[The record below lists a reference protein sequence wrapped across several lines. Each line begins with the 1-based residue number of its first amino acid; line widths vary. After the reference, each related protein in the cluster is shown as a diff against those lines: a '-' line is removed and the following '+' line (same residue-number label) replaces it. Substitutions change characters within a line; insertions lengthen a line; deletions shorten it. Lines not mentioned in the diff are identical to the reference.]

1 MAIVL
6 EESGIRPLNQW
17 RWLTAASWLL
27 GLVVY
32 AICIWIVPDRTA
44 DRINDAAWT
53 LAPLCAAWACMRTA
67 RGIGGRNGTAWW
79 LLAGGCISWLIG
91 QLYWDYYRLVLG
103 ISNPF
108 PNIGQLFYSTFLL
121 FAIVGIAKLPE
132 SRRAMPFT
140 LKHFGNVALVFCCL
154 AVTVV
159 LGLVEP
165 ALQSGASRVYLWIG
179 GLHSLLVGATFL
191 YALYALWTYRWNTS
205 WTPMLL
211 LVISMGIYS
220 VGNLI
225 YDHSILTNTYLGG
238 DLINASWLAVFGF
251 IAAAAADRLW
261 SHRHPF
267 SAAPLRMRSR
277 ERWLEAVAPA
287 LLITAMVIVAIS
299 SSPAMTPRVV
309 VWSASLFIL
318 FAVVLGVREAW
329 IQSDAQRLTD
339 ELVSTNRQLQEANA
353 ELRRGEARYR
363 DLNAALGKR
372 VAERTSQLEQAYAE
386 LEGFSYAVAH
396 DLKAPLRAINSF
408 AHLLREEMG
417 EQMDMRAEAHLNR
430 IRNGSLKMAALIDDL
445 LSYSHIE
452 RRDLHA
458 SHVDL
463 PALVSSVVAQHADE
477 VQRRE
482 ITLALDI
489 DPVTLFIDADGLA
502 LALRNLLENALKY
515 TREAA
520 SPLITIR
527 ARGAENDVLLSLQ
540 DNGIGFDMQYHD
552 HIFKVFQ
559 RLHRDDQYPGTGI
572 GLALVRKAIERLG
585 GRVWA
590 QSVPGEGATFF
601 MQLPLSGEEIPS
613 QTRDGR

>member
-1 MAIVL
+1 MAIVT
-6 EESGIRPLNQW
+6 EEPASKPVLQS
-17 RWLTAASWLL
+17 RWLTAVVWLF
-27 GLVVY
+27 GLIVY
-32 AICIWIVPDRTA
+32 GVCLWTGQDRAA
-44 DRINDAAWT
+44 DWINDVAWT
-53 LAPLCAAWACMRTA
+53 LAPICAGWACVRTA
-67 RGIGGRNGTAWW
+67 REVDGKGDLAWW
-79 LLAGGCISWLIG
+79 LLACGCASWFVG
-91 QLYWDYYRLVLG
+91 QLFWDYNRLVRE
-103 ISNPF
+103 IINPF
-108 PNIGQLFYSTFLL
+108 PNVGQLFYSF
-121 FAIVGIAKLPE
+121 FPVFVIAGISRLPE
-132 SRRAMPFT
+132 SRRVAPFT
-140 LKHFGNVALVFCCL
+140 LKHFGNIALVFCCL
-154 AVTVV
+154 AATVV

-165 ALQSGASRVYLWIG
+165 AIQSGVSSTYLWIG

-191 YALYALWTYRWNTS
+191 YALYTLWTYRWNTV

-211 LVISMGIYS
+211 LVISTGVYS
-220 VGNLI
+220 IGNLI
-225 YDHSILTNTYLGG
+225 YDRSLLTNTYLSSAP
-238 DLINASWLAVFGF
+238 INASWLVVFAF

-267 SAAPLRMRSR
+267 SAPARRMRSR
-277 ERWLEAVAPA
+277 ERWVEAVVPA
-287 LLITAMVIVAIS
+287 LLIITMVIVAVS
-299 SSPAMTPRVV
+299 SSPVMTPRVITL
-309 VWSASLFIL
+309 SASLFIL
-318 FAVVLGVREAW
+318 FAIVLGVREAW

-363 DLNAALGKR
+363 DLNSALEKR
-372 VAERTSQLEQAYAE
+372 VAERTSQLQQAYAE

-408 AHLLREEMG
+408 AHLLREELGDRM
-417 EQMDMRAEAHLNR
+417 EARAEAHLNR

-458 SHVDL
+458 THVDL
-463 PALVSSVVAQHADE
+463 PTLVGAVVAQHTDE
-477 VQRRE
+477 LQRRAVV
-482 ITLALDI
+482 LALQI
-489 DPVTLFIDADGLA
+489 DPIVLFIDSDGLS

-515 TREAA
+515 TREATPPSIA
-520 SPLITIR
+520 IR
-527 ARGAENDVLLSLQ
+527 VWTAGGNVLLSMQ

-590 QSVPGEGATFF
+590 ESSPGDGATFF
-601 MQLPLSGEEIPS
+601 VELPRAEAASA
-613 QTRDGR
+613 

>member
-1 MAIVL
+1 MAIAL
-6 EESGIRPLNQW
+6 EESGIRAQKQS
-17 RWLTAASWLL
+17 RWLMAVSWLL
-27 GLVVY
+27 GLVVF
-32 AICIWIVPDRTA
+32 AIAIWTA
-44 DRINDAAWT
+44 NARASDWINDVAWT
-53 LAPLCAAWACMRTA
+53 LAPACAAWACIRTA
-67 RGIGGRNGTAWW
+67 RGVGGKNGTAWW

-103 ISNPF
+103 VNDPF
-108 PNIGQLFYSTFLL
+108 PNFGQLFYSTFPL
-121 FAIVGIAKLPE
+121 FAIAAIAQLPE
-132 SRRAMPFT
+132 SRRNTPFT
-140 LKHFGNVALVFCCL
+140 LKHFGNIALVFCCL

-165 ALQSGASRVYLWIG
+165 ALQSGASPVYLWIG

-225 YDHSILTNTYLGG
+225 YDHSILTHTYFSG

-251 IAAAAADRLW
+251 IATAAADRLW
-261 SHRHPF
+261 LHRHPF
-267 SAAPLRMRSR
+267 SAPPLRMRSR
-277 ERWLEAVAPA
+277 ERWLEAIVPA

-299 SSPAMTPRVV
+299 SSPTMTPRVIA
-309 VWSASLFIL
+309 WAASLFIL

-353 ELRRGEARYR
+353 ELRHGEARYR
-363 DLNAALGKR
+363 DLNAALEKR

-417 EQMDMRAEAHLNR
+417 EHMGQRAEGHLNR

-452 RRDLHA
+452 RRDLYA

-463 PALVSSVVAQHADE
+463 AALINSVVAQHVDE
-477 VQRRE
+477 LQRRE

-489 DPVTLFIDADGLA
+489 DPVTLFIDADGLS

-520 SPLITIR
+520 APLITIR
-527 ARGAENDVLLSLQ
+527 AHGNENGVRLSLQ

-590 QSVPGEGATFF
+590 ESALAQGATFF
-601 MQLPLSGEEIPS
+601 IEIPRGGS
-613 QTRDGR
+613 G

>member
-1 MAIVL
+1 MAIAL
-6 EESGIRPLNQW
+6 EESGIRAQKQS
-17 RWLTAASWLL
+17 RWLMAVSWLL
-27 GLVVY
+27 GLVVF
-32 AICIWIVPDRTA
+32 AIAIWTA
-44 DRINDAAWT
+44 NARASDWINDVAWT
-53 LAPLCAAWACMRTA
+53 LAPACAAWACIRTA
-67 RGIGGRNGTAWW
+67 RGVGGKNGTAWW

-103 ISNPF
+103 QSNPF
-108 PNIGQLFYSTFLL
+108 PNFGQLFYSTFPL
-121 FAIVGIAKLPE
+121 FAIAAIAHLPE
-132 SRRAMPFT
+132 SRRATPFT
-140 LKHFGNVALVFCCL
+140 LKHFGNIALVFCCL

-165 ALQSGASRVYLWIG
+165 ALQSGASRAYLWIG

-225 YDHSILTNTYLGG
+225 YDHSILTNTYLSG

-267 SAAPLRMRSR
+267 SAPPLRMRSR
-277 ERWLEAVAPA
+277 ERWLEAVVPA
-287 LLITAMVIVAIS
+287 LLITTMVIVAIG
-299 SSPAMTPRVV
+299 SSPTMTPRVI

-329 IQSDAQRLTD
+329 IQSDAHRLTD

-363 DLNAALGKR
+363 DLNAALEKR

-417 EQMDMRAEAHLNR
+417 EHMGQRAEGHLNR

-463 PALVSSVVAQHADE
+463 AALINSVVAQHVDE
-477 VQRRE
+477 LQRRE

-489 DPVTLFIDADGLA
+489 DPVTLFIDADGLS

-520 SPLITIR
+520 APLITIR
-527 ARGAENDVLLSLQ
+527 AHGNENGVRLSLQ

-590 QSVPGEGATFF
+590 ESALAQGATFF
-601 MQLPLSGEEIPS
+601 IEIPRGGS
-613 QTRDGR
+613 G

>member
-1 MAIVL
+1 M
-6 EESGIRPLNQW
+6 
-17 RWLTAASWLL
+17 TAGLWLL
-27 GLVVY
+27 GLLVY
-32 AICIWIVPDRTA
+32 AISVWAVRGDHA
-44 DRINDAAWT
+44 NWINDAAWT
-53 LAPLCAAWACMRTA
+53 LAPLCAAWTCARTA
-67 RGIGGRNGTAWW
+67 RGVGGKNATAWW
-79 LLAGGCISWLIG
+79 LLAGGCASWLVG
-91 QLYWDYYRLVLG
+91 QLYWDYYRLVLE
-103 ISNPF
+103 IDNPF
-108 PNIGQLFYSTFLL
+108 PNFGQLFYSTFPL
-121 FAIVGIAKLPE
+121 FAIAAISRLPE
-132 SRRAMPFT
+132 SRHTVPST
-140 LKHFGNVALVFCCL
+140 LKHFGNTALVFCCL
-154 AVTVV
+154 AVVVV

-165 ALQSGASRVYLWIG
+165 ALQSGAAPLYLWIG
-179 GLHSLLVGATFL
+179 GLHSLLAAATFL
-191 YALYALWTYRWNTS
+191 YALYALWTYRWNTA

-220 VGNLI
+220 VGNLV
-225 YDHSILTNTYLGG
+225 YDHSILTNTYLSG
-238 DLINASWLAVFGF
+238 DLINASWLAVFGL

-267 SAAPLRMRSR
+267 SAPPLRMRAR
-277 ERWLEAVAPA
+277 ERWLEAVVPA
-287 LLITAMVIVAIS
+287 VLITAMVIAAIS
-299 SSPAMTPRVV
+299 SSPEMTPRVT

-318 FAVVLGVREAW
+318 FAVVLGLREAW

-363 DLNAALGKR
+363 DLNAALEKR
-372 VAERTSQLEQAYAE
+372 VAKRTSQLEQAYAE

-417 EQMDMRAEAHLNR
+417 ARMDLRSEAHLNR

-458 SHVDL
+458 THVDL
-463 PALVSSVVAQHADE
+463 PALVNAVVAQHADE
-477 VQRRE
+477 IQRRNVA
-482 ITLALDI
+482 LVLDI
-489 DPVTLFIDADGLA
+489 NPVTLFIDADGLS

-520 SPLITIR
+520 VPAITIR
-527 ARGAENDVLLSLQ
+527 AWSSEGTVLLSLQ

-585 GRVWA
+585 GRVWGE
-590 QSVPGEGATFF
+590 SVAGKGATFF
-601 MQLPLSGEEIPS
+601 IELPAPAQRVAAAAADPASLPG
-613 QTRDGR
+613 